1 MEKNASAVSV
11 IGGADGPTSVC
22 LIKRN
27 QKLTWKQKFRKFLY
41 NRKKARVERT
51 LKAGGHTLD
60 EVMAYLVKVHG
71 FVELDK
77 DSDEM
82 KEEYSRMRASFLIQY
97 APELLGEYA
106 TLPQLKSESQEDLW
120 DYVRQSE
127 ERIQKAKEVPV
138 AEFDIDFHKFQISFE
153 DINDNIHI
161 LIEKRF
167 GYIGGGASGNKK
179 IVKRFQR
186 LDKDIHRYYGVTEE
200 DIKTKSKRYKDVVRA
215 LCRK

>member
-1 MEKNASAVSV
+1 MKKSASAVSI
-11 IGGADGPTSVC
+11 IGGADGPTSVF
-22 LIKRN
+22 LLKRN
-27 QKLTWKQKFRKFLY
+27 PKLTVRQKLQRFKY
-41 NRKKARVERT
+41 NMKKAYVEKT

-60 EVMAYLVKVHG
+60 EVMVYLVKVHG

-77 DSDEM
+77 EEIM
-82 KEEYSRMRASFLIQY
+82 EEYNEMRASFLIQH

-106 TLPQLKSESQEDLW
+106 TLPELKSESQEDLLE
-120 DYVRQSE
+120 YMRQAQ
-127 ERIQKAKEVPV
+127 ERTEKAKEIP
-138 AEFDIDFHKFQISFE
+138 ATEFDIDFHKFQISFE
-153 DINDNIHI
+153 DINDNIHF

-186 LDKDIHRYYGVTEE
+186 LDKEIHRYYGVTEE
-200 DIKTKSKRYKDVVRA
+200 DIRTKSQRYKDVVRA

>member
-1 MEKNASAVSV
+1 MGKSASAVSV
-11 IGGADGPTSVC
+11 IGGADGPTSVF
-22 LIKRN
+22 LLKRD
-27 QKLTWKQKFRKFLY
+27 QKLTLRQKMQRIKY
-41 NRKKARVERT
+41 NIKRTYVEKT
-51 LKAGGHTLD
+51 LKSGGHTLD
-60 EVMAYLVKVHG
+60 EVMTYLVKAHG

-82 KEEYSRMRASFLIQY
+82 REEYSRMRASFLIQH
-97 APELLGEYA
+97 APKLLGEYA
-106 TLPQLKSESQEDLW
+106 ILPQLKSESQEDLW

-127 ERIQKAKEVPV
+127 ERIQKAMEISS
-138 AEFDIDFHKFQISFE
+138 AEFDIDFHKFQIFFD
-153 DINDNIHI
+153 DINDNIHF

-179 IVKRFQR
+179 IVKRFQQ

-200 DIKTKSKRYKDVVRA
+200 DIKTKSKRYEDVVRA

>member
-1 MEKNASAVSV
+1 MKKSASAVSI
-11 IGGADGPTSVC
+11 IGGADGPTSVF
-22 LIKRN
+22 LLKRN
-27 QKLTWKQKFRKFLY
+27 PKLTVRQKLQRFKY
-41 NRKKARVERT
+41 NMKKAYVEKI

-60 EVMAYLVKVHG
+60 EVMVYLVKVHG

-77 DSDEM
+77 EEIM
-82 KEEYSRMRASFLIQY
+82 EEYNEMRASFLIQH

-106 TLPQLKSESQEDLW
+106 TLPKLKSESREDLLE
-120 DYVRQSE
+120 YVRQAQ
-127 ERIQKAKEVPV
+127 ERTEKAKEIP
-138 AEFDIDFHKFQISFE
+138 ATEFDIDFHKFQISFE
-153 DINDNIHI
+153 DINDNIHF

-186 LDKDIHRYYGVTEE
+186 LDKEIHRYYGVTEE
-200 DIKTKSKRYKDVVRA
+200 DIRTKSQRYKDVVRA

>member
-1 MEKNASAVSV
+1 MKKNASAVSV
-11 IGGADGPTSVC
+11 IGGADGPTSVF
-22 LIKRN
+22 LLKRNPKLTLRQKLQRFKYNIKRA
-27 QKLTWKQKFRKFLY
+27 Y
-41 NRKKARVERT
+41 VEKT

-60 EVMAYLVKVHG
+60 EVMEYIVNVHG

-77 DSDEM
+77 EEI
-82 KEEYSRMRASFLIQY
+82 KEEYNEMRASFLIQH
-97 APELLGEYA
+97 ASDLLGEFA
-106 TLPQLKSESQEDLW
+106 ILPPLKSESREDVMAYFMQAQE
-120 DYVRQSE
+120 RTQ
-127 ERIQKAKEVPV
+127 RAKEVPV
-138 AEFDIDFHKFQISFE
+138 AEFDIDFHKFQISFD

-167 GYIGGGASGNKK
+167 GYIGGGASGNKR

-200 DIKTKSKRYKDVVRA
+200 DIKTKSERYKDVVRA

>member
-1 MEKNASAVSV
+1 MKKSASAVSV
-11 IGGADGPTSVC
+11 IGGADGPTSVF
-22 LIKRN
+22 LLKRD
-27 QKLTWKQKFRKFLY
+27 QKLTLRQKMQRIKY
-41 NRKKARVERT
+41 NIKRTYVEKT
-51 LKAGGHTLD
+51 LKSGGHTLD

-82 KEEYSRMRASFLIQY
+82 REEYSRMRASFLIQH
-97 APELLGEYA
+97 APKLLGEYA
-106 TLPQLKSESQEDLW
+106 ILPQLKSESQEDLW

-127 ERIQKAKEVPV
+127 ERIQKAMEISS

-153 DINDNIHI
+153 DINGNIHF

-179 IVKRFQR
+179 IVKRFQQ

-200 DIKTKSKRYKDVVRA
+200 DIKTKSKRYEDVVRA

>member
-11 IGGADGPTSVC
+11 IGGADGPTSVF
-22 LIKRN
+22 LLKRD
-27 QKLTWKQKFRKFLY
+27 QKLTLRQKMQRIKY
-41 NRKKARVERT
+41 NIKRTYVEKT
-51 LKAGGHTLD
+51 LKSGGHTLD

-82 KEEYSRMRASFLIQY
+82 REEYSRMRASFLIQH
-97 APELLGEYA
+97 APKLLGEYA
-106 TLPQLKSESQEDLW
+106 ILPQLKSESQEDLW

-127 ERIQKAKEVPV
+127 ERIQKAMEISS
-138 AEFDIDFHKFQISFE
+138 AEFDIDFHKFQISFD
-153 DINDNIHI
+153 DINDNIHF

-179 IVKRFQR
+179 IVKRFQQ

-200 DIKTKSKRYKDVVRA
+200 DIKTKSKRYEDVVRA

>member
-1 MEKNASAVSV
+1 MKKSASAVSV
-11 IGGADGPTSVC
+11 IGGADGPTSVF
-22 LIKRN
+22 LLKRD
-27 QKLTWKQKFRKFLY
+27 QKLTLRQKMQRIKY
-41 NRKKARVERT
+41 NIKRTYVEKT
-51 LKAGGHTLD
+51 LKSGGHTLD

-82 KEEYSRMRASFLIQY
+82 REEYSRMRASFLIQH
-97 APELLGEYA
+97 APKLLGEYA
-106 TLPQLKSESQEDLW
+106 ILPQLKSESQEDLW

-127 ERIQKAKEVPV
+127 ERIQKAMEISS
-138 AEFDIDFHKFQISFE
+138 AEFDIDFHKFQISFD
-153 DINDNIHI
+153 DINDNIHF

-179 IVKRFQR
+179 IVKRFQQ

-200 DIKTKSKRYKDVVRA
+200 DIKTKSKRYEDVVRA